1 MATATTTST
10 PGTGVPVV
18 SQLSADEDHTATELI
33 EILAHCRAVHAS
45 ADYRMLQA
53 ASLIHDEREEDHLCE
68 IAGVDSGE
76 ASSLADLADRTAAA
90 RLACGPR
97 ADFGPDGL
105 QRAVAEVGAVLN
117 LPPARAREIITA
129 GADLRHRLPLT
140 GHALAVGRIDLATF
154 LIAVSRTRLCS
165 SETITDV
172 DAYLAQAIFA
182 RPPMSRTRF
191 TVMVDA
197 IIADIDSDA
206 LLRRRARAA
215 ADRKVTVR
223 PDHHAPG
230 QSRLSASLPMESAA
244 EFDARLAVMADE
256 PHTSDPRTLD
266 QRRADALLALS
277 RGRVHLACE
286 CDDCTSATDSETET
300 PDVEPAAHTE
310 PEPAAAH
317 TCQGHCSSAAR
328 PTFHIVV
335 NLSTLLGLDD
345 DPGFLDGNGIIDADT
360 MRALL
365 AQAQREFI
373 RPEPPAPDATGY
385 RPSKKLQA
393 LIRSGE
399 LCCTFPGCSAPA
411 WHADLDHSEPFS
423 AGGRT
428 TRSNLKPLCRF
439 HHRIK
444 TFTAWRDHQDEMGT
458 VFFQSPTGHMFL
470 GNAYTGTDL
479 FTALRSPPSP
489 TDHPARRHLDA
500 LRTRQRDAHAR
511 LIEHNRESEPPPP
524 F

>member
-1 MATATTTST
+1 
-10 PGTGVPVV
+10 
-18 SQLSADEDHTATELI
+18 
-33 EILAHCRAVHAS
+33 
-45 ADYRMLQA
+45 
-53 ASLIHDEREEDHLCE
+53 
-68 IAGVDSGE
+68 
-76 ASSLADLADRTAAA
+76 
-90 RLACGPR
+90 
-97 ADFGPDGL
+97 
-105 QRAVAEVGAVLN
+105 
-117 LPPARAREIITA
+117 
-129 GADLRHRLPLT
+129 
-140 GHALAVGRIDLATF
+140 
-154 LIAVSRTRLCS
+154 
-165 SETITDV
+165 
-172 DAYLAQAIFA
+172 
-182 RPPMSRTRF
+182 
-191 TVMVDA
+191 MVDA
-197 IIADIDSDA
+197 IIAQIDSDA

-244 EFDARLAVMADE
+244 EFDARLTVMSDE
-256 PHTSDPRTLD
+256 PHSSDPRTLD
-266 QRRADALLALS
+266 QRRADALVALS
-277 RGRVHLACE
+277 RGLLHLPCE
-286 CDDCTSATDSETET
+286 CDDCTTT
-300 PDVEPAAHTE
+300 TE
-310 PEPAAAH
+310 PETDSRRRAYQASRASFSPRPRQTPPRPTRSPAPSTRRPTPASA
-317 TCQGHCSSAAR
+317 TATPAAR

-345 DPGFLDGNGIIDADT
+345 EPGFLDGNGIIDADT
-360 MRALL
+360 MRSLL
-365 AQAQREFI
+365 AQAEREFI
-373 RPEPPAPDATGY
+373 RPEPPTPNATGY

-393 LIRSGE
+393 LIRAGE

-411 WHADLDHSEPFS
+411 WHTDLDHTDPFS
-423 AGGRT
+423 TGGRT
-428 TRSNLKPLCRF
+428 TRTNLKPLCRF

-511 LIEHNRESEPPPP
+511 LIEHNREAEPPPP